1 MCGSDLQ
8 WQYPPAPSPP
18 PIVAQIGFV
27 AEASSDNRIIIM
39 QLKEEEDEEE
49 RGECED
55 TDSMQ

>member
-39 QLKEEEDEEE
+39 ELKEEEEQV
-49 RGECED
+49 GEGGV
-55 TDSMQ
+55 